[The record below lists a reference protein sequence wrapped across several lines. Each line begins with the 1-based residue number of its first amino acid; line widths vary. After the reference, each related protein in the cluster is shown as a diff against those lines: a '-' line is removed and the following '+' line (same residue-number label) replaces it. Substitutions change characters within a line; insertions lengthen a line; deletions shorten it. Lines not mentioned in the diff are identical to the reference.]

1 MTNRRDFLRSA
12 AVTGAAA
19 LVPAGEAL
27 HAGRDASLNPPGQAA
42 QATAPVAPREVDP
55 SDGGEVIT
63 TDRPGGDFMVAYDFK
78 SDGTK
83 LTGTT
88 TSPDGATVA
97 IKDGKIDGNKIAF
110 SVSLDVGGMVLD
122 LAYTGVVT
130 PEEIKLTLD
139 FAGMPFEYSVKKAK

>member
-1 MTNRRDFLRSA
+1 MKPHARFVSPAFVLALLLWA
-12 AVTGAAA
+12 A
-19 LVPAGEAL
+19 PAF
-27 HAGRDASLNPPGQAA
+27 AGD
-42 QATAPVAPREVDP
+42 VDGKWAGTV
-55 SDGGEVIT
+55 ST
-63 TDRPGGDFMVAYDFK
+63 PGGDFMVAYDFK

>member
-1 MTNRRDFLRSA
+1 VLALLLWA
-12 AVTGAAA
+12 APAFAAD
-19 LVPAGEAL
+19 VDGKWAGTV
-27 HAGRDASLNPPGQAA
+27 S
-42 QATAPVAPREVDP
+42 T
-55 SDGGEVIT
+55 
-63 TDRPGGDFMVAYDFK
+63 PGGDFNVAYDFK

-88 TSPDGATVA
+88 TSPDGATVQ

-110 SVSLDVGGMVLD
+110 SVSLDLGGMVLD

-139 FAGMPFEYSVKKAK
+139 FAGMPFEYTVKKAK